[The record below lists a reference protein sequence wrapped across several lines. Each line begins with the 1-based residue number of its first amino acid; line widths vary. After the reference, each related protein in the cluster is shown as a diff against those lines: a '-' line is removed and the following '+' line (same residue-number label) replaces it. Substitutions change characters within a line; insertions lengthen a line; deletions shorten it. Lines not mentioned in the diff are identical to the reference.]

1 MSKPLIFRNKSYGNT
16 VYAQRSKIEY
26 EICYSLWHEGK
37 ETDLRYHVTRR
48 DLVNI
53 DFINT
58 VNIRRFASADKAKQ
72 FCQDMCDGKI
82 DLSALREEIN
92 KYLSDKQQKDSDA
105 NQAEAQRVKAILSE
119 KGMSLIDFF
128 DVIRTWDDISDSGR
142 SILYKEVKEQQSN

>member
-1 MSKPLIFRNKSYGNT
+1 MGKPLAFRNRAHSTT
-16 VYAQRSKIEY
+16 VYAKRNKVEY
-26 EICYSLWHEGK
+26 EVCYSLWHEGK

-58 VNIRRFASADKAKQ
+58 VNVRRFATADEAKQ
-72 FCQDMCDGKI
+72 FCQDMCDGKV
-82 DLSALREEIN
+82 DLSALRAEIN

-119 KGMSLIDFF
+119 KGMSLVDFF
-128 DVIRTWDDISDSGR
+128 EVIKIWSGISDSGR
-142 SILYKEVKEQQSN
+142 SILYKEAEEQQSN